1 MAKSSGKVTYTRFVY
16 SIINFFTT
24 EYKLS
29 FDVSSYIKNEAI
41 QECQFANL
49 IISKYIQRSR
59 KRESNNRLFLTI
71 SLNDTGTK
79 QEGRDIIRSIIDE
92 TLEKFLESSCIE
104 TLKEI
109 DKDAFVEV
117 FSTKSKSSLT
127 DYLIFIFNVSNGSS
141 IECIISTD
149 SITSKLIERDEDGD
163 VVEYNSRL
171 HLNLKC
177 FKENL
182 Q

>member
-1 MAKSSGKVTYTRFVY
+1 MSKNLGKATYTRFVY

-24 EYKLS
+24 ECKVS
-29 FDVSSYIKNEAI
+29 FDVSSYIKNEAN
-41 QECQFANL
+41 QECQFANSR
-49 IISKYIQRSR
+49 ISKYIQRFR

-71 SLNDTGTK
+71 SLNDSGTK
-79 QEGRDIIRSIIDE
+79 QRGRDIIRSIVDE
-92 TLEKFLESSCIE
+92 TVEQFLKGSCIE
-104 TLKEI
+104 ILKEI

-117 FSTKSKSSLT
+117 FSIRSKSSLT
-127 DYLIFIFNVSNGSS
+127 DYLIFIFNVSNCSS

-149 SITSKLIERDEDGD
+149 SITSKLIERDEEGD

-171 HLNLKC
+171 HFNLKS

>member
-1 MAKSSGKVTYTRFVY
+1 M
-16 SIINFFTT
+16 
-24 EYKLS
+24 
-29 FDVSSYIKNEAI
+29 
-41 QECQFANL
+41 
-49 IISKYIQRSR
+49 
-59 KRESNNRLFLTI
+59 
-71 SLNDTGTK
+71 NDTGTK
-79 QEGRDIIRSIIDE
+79 QEGRDIIRSIVDE
-92 TLEKFLESSCIE
+92 IVEKFLKSSCIE

-109 DKDAFVEV
+109 DKDAYVEV

-127 DYLIFIFNVSNGSS
+127 DYLIFIFNVSNCSS

-171 HLNLKC
+171 NLNLRS

>member
-1 MAKSSGKVTYTRFVY
+1 MVQNSGKVTYTRFVY

-24 EYKLS
+24 ECKLS
-29 FDVSSYIKNEAI
+29 FDVSSYIKNETN
-41 QECQFANL
+41 QECQFANSR
-49 IISKYIQRSR
+49 ISKYIQRFR

-79 QEGRDIIRSIIDE
+79 QEGRDIIRSIVEE

-117 FSTKSKSSLT
+117 FSTKNKSSLT
-127 DYLIFIFNVSNGSS
+127 DYLIFIFNVSNCSS

-149 SITSKLIERDEDGD
+149 SITSKMIERDEDGD
-163 VVEYNSRL
+163 VVECNSRL
-171 HLNLKC
+171 HLNLRS